1 MNGPI
6 TRYTTLR
13 DQLSL
18 TISPLRDLA
27 KILEGSPV
35 KIDADNLS
43 IVVSALSEKA
53 NNGLG
58 YLANVIKGIVGR
70 LEIEVNSD
78 PKWDDFGSV
87 SPPGL

>member
-6 TRYTTLR
+6 TRYTTLK
-13 DQLSL
+13 DQFSL

-58 YLANVIKGIVGR
+58 YLANVIEGKVGR

-78 PKWDDFGSV
+78 PKRNDFGSV